1 MIERDS
7 QAGVAWFGPTGCGHN
22 PGCVMVF
29 FLIRV
34 VVSDAVVFGSVFHGR
49 SNMALCVGRLPA
61 AY

>member
-34 VVSDAVVFGSVFHGR
+34 VVSDAAVFGSVFHG
-49 SNMALCVGRLPA
+49 
-61 AY
+61 